1 MILKRRHHTLS
12 MIIDMWGYINS
23 TFLPALLLFVLIH
36 DSDAFIFKYGLYA
49 FIIITI
55 LTVIFFI
62 LKCLNYQY
70 ELSSY
75 DFHLYS
81 GYLNKEEQIIP
92 YNKIQNINKKT
103 TALHRLFHMTS
114 LHFETAM
121 SGDNA
126 TVVFNAISE

>member
-1 MILKRRHHTLS
+1 
-12 MIIDMWGYINS
+12 
-23 TFLPALLLFVLIH
+23 
-36 DSDAFIFKYGLYA
+36 
-49 FIIITI
+49 
-55 LTVIFFI
+55 
-62 LKCLNYQY
+62 
-70 ELSSY
+70 
-75 DFHLYS
+75 HLYS

-126 TVVFNAISE
+126 TVVFNAISETQAAEIERLIERTTAEEEPIFSNEISVKAEEEANEEAERKVHFTRQHVILSEQLLLRSVFLYLFQFFFRFIQK